1 MMMKTIK
8 TKLTGKLKVK
18 LGIIFLLV
26 GIVPAAV
33 IGLFTLGEAS
43 SSMEQQ
49 AFNQLESVRAIKKV
63 QIESFFEA
71 RHDDTSVL
79 VDTVSSLTNAAF
91 SKLQV
96 VQELKISHLQ
106 DLFETLRK
114 KLQSVSHD
122 PSMASSFDDVYT
134 AFVKSGKQVKS
145 KKWQVSAE
153 RIHPGFDNYIKQ
165 YGWKDILLISPDG

>member
-1 MMMKTIK
+1 MMKTIK

-33 IGLFTLGEAS
+33 IGLFALGEAS

-122 PSMASSFDDVYT
+122 PSMAQIRQ
-134 AFVKSGKQVKS
+134 AGKK
-145 KKWQVSAE
+145 
-153 RIHPGFDNYIKQ
+153 
-165 YGWKDILLISPDG
+165 